1 MKKLLVLF
9 VAVLMVI
16 PFVARADEGTAFIPK
31 GTIPGVETPIIVDK
45 DKRQVTDTTTRNAT
59 IQQKDD
65 KKKQVANPQNL
76 QIFFPADSS
85 KTVVK

>member
-9 VAVLMVI
+9 VAIVMTI
-16 PFVARADEGTAFIPK
+16 QFVVGADEGTSFIPK

-45 DKRQVTDTTTRNAT
+45 DKRQVTDTATKNAV

-65 KKKQVANPQNL
+65 KKKQIANPQNL
-76 QIFFPADSS
+76 QIFFPAEN
-85 KTVVK
+85 KTIVVK

>member
-1 MKKLLVLF
+1 LKKLLVLF
-9 VAVLMVI
+9 VAIVMTI
-16 PFVARADEGTAFIPK
+16 PFVAGADEGTAFIPK

-45 DKRQVTDTTTRNAT
+45 DKRQVTDTATKNAV

-76 QIFFPADSS
+76 QIFFPAEN
-85 KTVVK
+85 KTIVVK

>member
-1 MKKLLVLF
+1 MKKLLVF
-9 VAVLMVI
+9 FIAVLMII
-16 PFVARADEGTAFIPK
+16 PFVARADESTTFIPK
-31 GTIPGVETPIIVDK
+31 GTIPGVETTIIVDK
-45 DKRQVTDTTTRNAT
+45 EKRQVTDTTTRNAA

-76 QIFFPADSS
+76 QIFFNADSR

>member
-1 MKKLLVLF
+1 MKKILVIFAFLLVL
-9 VAVLMVI
+9 

>member
-76 QIFFPADSS
+76 QIFFPAEN
-85 KTVVK
+85 KTIVVK